1 MAANPDKVS
10 ENPDTILVLAFAIIM
25 LNTDLHSPNVKRKMS
40 KEQFIRNLRGTM
52 TRMRPRDLKG
62 QWQAIYQ
69 KCLIL
74 QNELKVS

>member
-40 KEQFIRNLRGTM
+40 KEQFIRNLRGTV

-62 QWQAIYQ
+62 QWQATYQ